1 MSIVLFGRTNCARSS
16 PKRKNVG
23 QPMWRPAPA
32 IPPCMSVGSGESICD
47 GSKTN
52 AKRWPPSAAPV
63 KFIR

>member
-1 MSIVLFGRTNCARSS
+1 MSIVLFGRVNCARASS
-16 PKRKNVG
+16 KRKNVG

-32 IPPCMSVGSGESICD
+32 IPPCMSVGSERSIWVA
-47 GSKTN
+47 SKTN